1 MIKAVT
7 TGPLEENCYLV
18 QLEPGGRLFVIDP
31 GDSPADIL
39 AAAAQIKFSE
49 AEILFTHG
57 HFDHIG
63 AAAAVAGKLAVS
75 HCYLNTA
82 DRELFFSPDNCF
94 PPYIPAPAS
103 LPPPEKVT
111 DEIDFSEP
119 AVIPT
124 PGHTPG
130 GVAFYFPALSAL
142 FSGDTLFASS
152 IGRTDFPGGSLPDLL
167 NSIKTGLF
175 VLPPETK
182 VFPGHGPTT
191 TIDREKRTNPYV

>member
-1 MIKAVT
+1 M
-7 TGPLEENCYLV
+7 
-18 QLEPGGRLFVIDP
+18 
-31 GDSPADIL
+31 
-39 AAAAQIKFSE
+39 
-49 AEILFTHG
+49 
-57 HFDHIG
+57 
-63 AAAAVAGKLAVS
+63 
-75 HCYLNTA
+75 
-82 DRELFFSPDNCF
+82 
-94 PPYIPAPAS
+94 
-103 LPPPEKVT
+103 T

-167 NSIKTGLF
+167 NSIKTGIF

-182 VFPGHGPTT
+182 VFPGHGQTT

>member
-18 QLEPGGRLFVIDP
+18 QLEPEGRLFVIDP

-39 AAAAQIKFSE
+39 SAAAGLKFSE

-63 AAAAVAGKLAVS
+63 AAAVIAQKLGVK
-75 HCYLNTA
+75 HCYLNSA

-94 PPYIPAPAS
+94 PPYIPAPEV
-103 LPPPEKVT
+103 LPPPETV
-111 DEIDFSEP
+111 DDNIDFNEP
-119 AVIPT
+119 VVIKT

-130 GVAFYFPALSAL
+130 GVSFYFPTLAAL

-167 NSIKTGLF
+167 NSIKSGLF
-175 VLPPETK
+175 ALPPRTK
-182 VFPGHGPTT
+182 VFPGHGSATS
-191 TIDREKRTNPYV
+191 IDREKRINPYI